1 MSGLENIWE
10 DTEELVSDGDGVWLK
25 CKTRQSAGL
34 VHVDYLS
41 FSVRASSPSD
51 VEVASLAWQLAE
63 RLALLLGGCIE
74 HGKGVHFYEQGL
86 RIKSKETLLAGV
98 WFGGTHQKGTVH
110 CQLPGA
116 AWLSSEFDLNE
127 ELYLITQE
135 FRVSHLSRIDLARDC
150 FNGESSYLQMQE
162 AHEKGQFKPSRG
174 VMPSIWNWEDKRR
187 GSTCHVGRRE
197 NGKLV
202 RGYEKSMQ
210 LCREQGWFR
219 VELELRSVNRKIPC
233 EAILDPAA
241 YFAGAN
247 AYLASL
253 ADSSRA
259 ERVQTFRTTVDLSVS
274 HITDYCRIGYGKL
287 LKLLVD
293 SGIDARAIVDRLII
307 GVDGLPRRMRLTN
320 YTEILRVVGSA
331 PPTESDALG
340 AIYA

>member
-1 MSGLENIWE
+1 MHGLKNVWE
-10 DTEELVSDGDGVWLK
+10 DTEELVSDGDDVWLK

-41 FSVRASSPSD
+41 FSVRASSPNEA
-51 VEVASLAWQLAE
+51 EVTSLAWQLAE
-63 RLALLLGGCIE
+63 RLALLLGGSIE

-86 RIKSKETLLAGV
+86 RIKSQETLLAGV

-116 AWLSSEFDLNE
+116 AWLSSDSYLNE
-127 ELYLITQE
+127 ELYSITEE
-135 FRVSHLSRIDLARDC
+135 FQVSHLSRIDLARDC
-150 FNGESSYLQMQE
+150 FDGESSYLQMQK
-162 AHEKGQFKPSRG
+162 AHEQGQFKPSRG
-174 VMPSIWNWEDKRR
+174 VTPSIWNWEDKRR

-233 EAILDPAA
+233 EAILNPAA

-253 ADSSRA
+253 ADSART
-259 ERVQTFRTTVDLSVS
+259 ERVQTFRKTVDLSVS

-287 LKLLVD
+287 VKLLVD
-293 SGIDARAIVDRLII
+293 SGIEADAIVERLTI
-307 GVDGLPRRMRLTN
+307 GVVGLPRRLRLTN
-320 YTEILRVVGSA
+320 HTEILRVVGSA
-331 PPTESDALG
+331 PPTENYASG
-340 AIYA
+340 AITA